1 LGTSQTKRL
10 KGNILKYELIIRNE
24 AELEITE
31 ASIYYE
37 TRQVG
42 LGKRF
47 LAHLQVYLDRIQT
60 YPEHFSIKRKPYRE
74 AFIKK
79 FPYLIIYEI
88 TKGKVIVYSVF
99 NIWQNPE
106 KKKK

>member
-1 LGTSQTKRL
+1 
-10 KGNILKYELIIRNE
+10 LKYELIIRDE
-24 AELEITE
+24 AELEIIE

-37 TRQVG
+37 TQQVG

-47 LAHLQVYLDRIQT
+47 LAHLQMYLDRIQT
-60 YPEHFSIKRKPYRE
+60 YPEHYSIKREPYRE

-79 FPYLIIYEI
+79 FPYLIIYEL
-88 TKGKVIVYSVF
+88 TENKVIVFSIF
-99 NIWQNPE
+99 NTWQNPE

>member
-1 LGTSQTKRL
+1 M
-10 KGNILKYELIIRNE
+10 KYELIIRDE
-24 AELEITE
+24 AELEIIE

-37 TRQVG
+37 TQQVG

-47 LAHLQVYLDRIQT
+47 LAHLQTYLDRIQT

-79 FPYLIIYEI
+79 FPYLIIYEL
-88 TKGKVIVYSVF
+88 TENKVIVFSVF
-99 NIWQNPE
+99 NTWQNPE